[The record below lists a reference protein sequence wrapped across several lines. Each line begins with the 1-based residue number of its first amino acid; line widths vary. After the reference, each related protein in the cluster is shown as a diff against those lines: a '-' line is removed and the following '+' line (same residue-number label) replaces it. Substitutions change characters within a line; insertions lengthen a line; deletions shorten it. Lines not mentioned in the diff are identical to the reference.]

1 MENRGEG
8 RRQISGQEIA
18 LLLEFS
24 NNEEGEDKTIGR
36 RRRGK

>member
-8 RRQISGQEIA
+8 RRQASGQEIA

-24 NNEEGEDKTIGR
+24 NNEEEEDKTIGR